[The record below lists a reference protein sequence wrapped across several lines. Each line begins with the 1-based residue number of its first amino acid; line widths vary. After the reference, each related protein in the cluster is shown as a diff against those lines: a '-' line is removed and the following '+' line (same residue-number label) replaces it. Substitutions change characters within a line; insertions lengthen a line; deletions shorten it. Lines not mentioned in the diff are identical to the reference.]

1 MNKTQ
6 AKLTIDYLIYSYN
19 QRHLTTIQQRII
31 DGIWDDKTYL
41 VMAGEYSYTEGH
53 IADTACLLFKNL
65 SHATGRPINRSNIQA
80 VIEFY
85 QPVEGEQLI
94 GLRDVLR
101 DIVGRL
107 ERIEKLFQQNSP

>member
-6 AKLTIDYLIYSYN
+6 ANLTIDYLIYSYN
-19 QRHLTTIQQRII
+19 QHHLTTIQQRII

-41 VMAGEYSYTEGH
+41 VIAGEYNYTEGH
-53 IADTACLLFKNL
+53 IADTACLLFKTL
-65 SHATGRPINRSNIQA
+65 SRVTGRHINRSNIQS

-85 QPVEGEQLI
+85 PSADGEQLI
-94 GLRDVLR
+94 GVRDVLM

-107 ERIEKLFQQNSP
+107 ERIEKLFQQKSP

>member
-6 AKLTIDYLIYSYN
+6 AKLTIDYLIYSCN

-53 IADTACLLFKNL
+53 IADTACLLFKTL
-65 SHATGRPINRSNIQA
+65 SRVTGRPINRSNIQA

-85 QPVEGEQLI
+85 QPVEEEQLI
-94 GLRDVLR
+94 GVRDVLM
-101 DIVGRL
+101 DILGRL
-107 ERIEKLFQQNSP
+107 DRIEKLFQQNSP